1 MDELKKNQIY
11 EAEITGYT
19 STGAGVCRIGG
30 RAVFVPLALAG
41 EVWDVQILKVSSSA
55 VYGKGVELK
64 RASPARAV
72 PDCPV
77 FGKCGACI
85 VRRRHC
91 RLCWRRLLRVSA
103 CTPWMWCGALPCW
116 ASS

>member
-72 PDCPV
+72 PDFREGDAARPASPET
-77 FGKCGACI
+77 GLLPGAATFA
-85 VRRRHC
+85 RDGDR
-91 RLCWRRLLRVSA
+91 
-103 CTPWMWCGALPCW
+103 
-116 ASS
+116 